1 MTLKDQDNTF
11 KRIVALSFIFC
22 FISRA
27 LYAAITI
34 EPAYV
39 EVELDKQRLTGR
51 FTIANVGDEQERY
64 RITALHFT
72 FSENGALLH
81 SKTGE
86 HSLAPWVRFN
96 PRELVLPPK
105 SRRVVRFTI
114 IPRESLEQGEYWAA
128 MELQSLKVNETVM
141 EDPESGNTVTIKT
154 LTVMMVPIFGT
165 VGEVSYEGAI
175 KDIVLKTKNGT
186 LYLNGLI
193 ASTGTGRLGAVGNY
207 EILNTAGEVVD
218 QGPFARGYVLPGCQ
232 RWFDKKM
239 EADLPEGRY
248 TVKIAINAVHLQE
261 PLVRQIQV
269 DWPKAQSSSA
279 ADKDEQVDINNK
291 SNSLDGVTEHST
303 EAVEDKAR
311 MEPTKDG

>member
-1 MTLKDQDNTF
+1 MALKVQNNTL
-11 KRIVALSFIFC
+11 KRIVALGFIFC

-39 EVELDKQRLTGR
+39 EVELDKQRPAGR
-51 FTIANVGDEQERY
+51 FTIANVGEEQERY

-86 HSLAPWVRFN
+86 RSLAPWVHFN

-114 IPRESLEQGEYWAA
+114 IPRGTLEQGEYWAA
-128 MELQSLKVNETVM
+128 MELQSLKVNETVV

-154 LTVMMVPIFGT
+154 LTAMMVPIFGT
-165 VGEVSYEGAI
+165 VGEVSYEGVI
-175 KDIVLKTKNGT
+175 KEIVLKNNNGT
-186 LYLNGLI
+186 LYLNALI
-193 ASTGTGRLGAVGNY
+193 ASTGTGRLGAIGNY
-207 EILNTAGEVVD
+207 EILNAAGEVVD
-218 QGPFARGYVLPGCQ
+218 QGPFAQGYILPGCQ

-248 TVKIAINAVHLQE
+248 TAKIAINAVHLQE
-261 PLVRQIQV
+261 PLVKQTQV
-269 DWPKAQSSSA
+269 EWPKVQSSSA
-279 ADKDEQVDINNK
+279 AEKDKQINTNNK